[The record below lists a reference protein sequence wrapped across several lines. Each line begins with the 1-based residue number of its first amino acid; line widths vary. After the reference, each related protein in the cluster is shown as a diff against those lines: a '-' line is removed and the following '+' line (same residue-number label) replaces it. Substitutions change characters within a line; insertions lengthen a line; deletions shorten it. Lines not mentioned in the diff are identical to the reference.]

1 MCVHCAVGWWQC
13 LLIMRDP
20 LRPNQCLS
28 WGSSPSLSLTRLFY
42 FILTHRKRLT
52 WPCIDGH
59 NQLQEIWLVLLCSFG
74 SWGGG
79 SSQFRKSTGNVS
91 EILTPQR
98 KSTSNGSTNLR
109 LRTASSWLRLLYS
122 DRKSNFLCGRS
133 CVVVSCRFI
142 SIDGSVVINHLPGS
156 CVQRLSYFQARF
168 ID

>member
-1 MCVHCAVGWWQC
+1 MHCAVRSVTIVMCVHCAVGWWQC

-91 EILTPQR
+91 EILRHRRGNPRAMAALICGWEQPALGWDFSIQTGR
-98 KSTSNGSTNLR
+98 VIFYVDE
-109 LRTASSWLRLLYS
+109 AVWLCLA
-122 DRKSNFLCGRS
+122 G
-133 CVVVSCRFI
+133 
-142 SIDGSVVINHLPGS
+142 
-156 CVQRLSYFQARF
+156 LSPLMGQWW
-168 ID
+168 